1 MHSSSVR
8 LVTWEGYL
16 RRGGSVV
23 LHKRDGRQLL
33 AELLQHDH
41 ALQQGDVVHPGR
53 TRGNTSIKIAAG
65 RQFGWNFYSGKK
77 K

>member
-16 RRGGSVV
+16 RCGGSVV

-33 AELLQHDH
+33 AELFQHDH
-41 ALQQGDVVHPGR
+41 ALQQGDVVHPGWD
-53 TRGNTSIKIAAG
+53 K
-65 RQFGWNFYSGKK
+65 RQHVNHSSSPSVWVDFL
-77 K
+77 